1 MQTVYYLT
9 DADCNYTLAVLWSF
23 LRIVT
28 AVSTMLVYGICLFA
42 IVGVHLKM
50 KRKVLYTN
58 RKEVKLTISATRNT

>member
-1 MQTVYYLT
+1 
-9 DADCNYTLAVLWSF
+9 
-23 LRIVT
+23 
-28 AVSTMLVYGICLFA
+28 MLVYGICLFA